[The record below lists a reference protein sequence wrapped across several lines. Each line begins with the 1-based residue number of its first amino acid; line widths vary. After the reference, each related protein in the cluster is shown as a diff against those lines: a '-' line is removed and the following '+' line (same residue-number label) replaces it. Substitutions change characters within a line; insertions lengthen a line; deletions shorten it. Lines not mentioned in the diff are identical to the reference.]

1 MGYVVKVMASKT
13 ANRRRTAWARRVVT
27 LAETPEME
35 DSRPSATTSVG
46 DRIDIE
52 RALRALK
59 PQQRAIIAM
68 HYLMDWSV
76 SDIADA
82 LNLPTGTVT
91 SDLTRGR
98 QALRRQLGGDI
109 DGA

>member
-1 MGYVVKVMASKT
+1 
-13 ANRRRTAWARRVVT
+13 VT
-27 LAETPEME
+27 LAETPEVE
-35 DSRPSATTSVG
+35 DSRPSATTTIG